1 MGRIGI
7 SYQDVATAIL
17 KLQEQSKPPT
27 VDNVRE
33 VLKTGSKSTIARL
46 LREWKQQH
54 GLLKNHND
62 GSLPTELMSMI
73 KEFWLKLQNKTD
85 GSADNHQ
92 QEYDAALHEI
102 QQQLDQYKDKDAAW
116 WNRVQILEEK
126 LQLQNEDNKQLNA
139 VLIAEQQE
147 KMEAKDTEWQ
157 GKIRLLEEKLQL
169 QNEDNKQLNAA
180 FIAEQQEKIETTEQL
195 QALQFSQL
203 ESEAENERLRQLLK
217 HAQVNLEHYQTTIQQ
232 IHLEHESSIEQKY
245 ADHEQKLLQMQQQ
258 IERVTR
264 EKTFLEG
271 RCGNLDKEY
280 GLLMTK
286 HAELESQTQELQA
299 KHSKLELDCAR
310 ISQNYA
316 RISQDCNVQRQAL
329 EAKNNELTE
338 CQLRLKKAEDHVDYL
353 QNTLFATEDKLIA
366 LQDDYLSV
374 SQEKATLEGYVRELR
389 TRWVGER

>member
-54 GLLKNHND
+54 GLLKNYND
-62 GSLPTELMSMI
+62 ATLPTELMAVV

-85 GSADNHQ
+85 GSIDKHQ
-92 QEYDAALHEI
+92 QEYDAARHEI
-102 QQQLDQYKDKDAAW
+102 QQQLNQYKAKDAAW
-116 WNRVQILEEK
+116 WNRVQVLEEK
-126 LQLQNEDNKQLNA
+126 L
-139 VLIAEQQE
+139 
-147 KMEAKDTEWQ
+147 
-157 GKIRLLEEKLQL
+157 RL

-180 FIAEQQEKIETTEQL
+180 LIAEQQEKIEATKQL
-195 QALQFSQL
+195 QALQSHQL
-203 ESEAENERLRQLLK
+203 ETEAENERLQQLLK
-217 HAQVNLEHYQTTIQQ
+217 QAQTNLEHYQTTIQQ
-232 IHLEHESSIEQKY
+232 IHLEHEAVMKQQY
-245 ADHEQKLLQMQQQ
+245 ADHEQKLLQLQQQ
-258 IERVTR
+258 IEHVTR
-264 EKTFLEG
+264 ERTFLEVRYG
-271 RCGNLDKEY
+271 SLDKEY

-286 HAELESQTQELQA
+286 HATLESQAQELQT
-299 KHSKLELDCAR
+299 KHNKLELDCAR

-338 CQLRLKKAEDHVDYL
+338 CQLGLGLAEQHVDYL

-374 SQEKATLEGYVRELR
+374 SQEKANLEGYVRELR
-389 TRWVGER
+389 TRWVGGQ

>member
-62 GSLPTELMSMI
+62 GNLPTELMGMI

-92 QEYDAALHEI
+92 QEYDATLHGI
-102 QQQLDQYKDKDAAW
+102 QQQLNQYKAKDAAW
-116 WNRVQILEEK
+116 WNRVQVLEEK
-126 LQLQNEDNKQLNA
+126 LQLQKKENKQLNA

-147 KMEAKDTEWQ
+147 KMEAKDTEWR
-157 GKIRLLEEKLQL
+157 GKIRLLEEKLQQ

-180 FIAEQQEKIETTEQL
+180 LIAEQKEKIEATEQL
-195 QALQFSQL
+195 KILQSRQL
-203 ESEAENERLRQLLK
+203 ESEVENERLHQLLK

-232 IHLEHESSIEQKY
+232 IHLEHESAMEQQY
-245 ADHEQKLLQMQQQ
+245 TDHEQKLLPMQQQ
-258 IERVTR
+258 LERVTR

-271 RCGNLDKEY
+271 RCGNLEKEY
-280 GLLMTK
+280 GVFMTQY
-286 HAELESQTQELQA
+286 AELEAQTQELQA
-299 KHSKLELDCAR
+299 KHSKLELDCTR

-329 EAKNNELTE
+329 DAKNNELTE
-338 CQLRLKKAEDHVDYL
+338 CQVKLEKAEEHVDYL
-353 QNTLFATEDKLIA
+353 QNTLFAIEDKLIS
-366 LQDDYLSV
+366 LQDNYLSV
-374 SQEKATLEGYVRELR
+374 SQEKANLEGYVRELR
-389 TRWVGER
+389 TRWVGGR